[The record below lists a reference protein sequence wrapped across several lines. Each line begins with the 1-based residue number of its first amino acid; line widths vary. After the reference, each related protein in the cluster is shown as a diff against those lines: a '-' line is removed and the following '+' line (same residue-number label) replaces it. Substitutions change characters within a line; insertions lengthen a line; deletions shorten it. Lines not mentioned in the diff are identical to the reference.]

1 MVKVEFSKLT
11 KRNFQKIEPL
21 YLNYF
26 NKEENAS
33 WTPETVNRKFKQ
45 LFLREDLI
53 AYELVVEKVFIGFFI
68 GQLMQFD
75 DGLVFELL
83 EILVL
88 KDYQSKGYGSLLL
101 EKAIKEAKQ
110 AGAFMIQLTSAVD
123 KEHYHFYNVKHS
135 FSDASNNVWKS
146 KMI

>member
-1 MVKVEFSKLT
+1 
-11 KRNFQKIEPL
+11 
-21 YLNYF
+21 
-26 NKEENAS
+26 
-33 WTPETVNRKFKQ
+33 
-45 LFLREDLI
+45 
-53 AYELVVEKVFIGFFI
+53 
-68 GQLMQFD
+68 MQFD

-88 KDYQSKGYGSLLL
+88 KDYQSKEYGSLLL

-135 FSDASNNVWKS
+135 FSDTSNNVWKS
-146 KMI
+146 KM